1 MSAPRPVILV
11 ALITSICLLG
21 DAALYV
27 LLPSRLEVFAVTP
40 TGAGLILGVNRFIR
54 ILSNGWASSAYE
66 RFGFFR
72 PFTFSIGLAAITT
85 SSYGYSLTFDST
97 PWSDELGKGFWALF
111 IAHGVWGIAWSLI
124 RMGGY
129 LAVIENS
136 KSGNTGQLM
145 GFLQS
150 FSRGG
155 SLIAV
160 IAGGFIADYRG
171 AGDAFLVLG
180 IITIFAFGLLP
191 FVSFSGKLSAGSN
204 VQANLETANVIIS
217 RMWFIRNLYFVA
229 FVAWMIVAGL
239 VVSTAGYLVR
249 VIVGEEAVIL
259 GFVVGVGTLSGLLV
273 SIRWFGDLTLGP
285 ISGYI
290 SDRIGRHVVIIGSLS
305 IIGIALTAVAILPIV
320 WVVIPSFTLIFF
332 SSTGLL
338 VSLNASIAVVA
349 PPKDRMKILGRYATF
364 SDAGSGIG
372 PIFALPMVA
381 NLGFSWS
388 YGLGAAVILVALT
401 IFVVAFR
408 SFSANDAVESK
419 E

>member
-11 ALITSICLLG
+11 ALITSICLMG

-72 PFTFSIGLAAITT
+72 PFAFSIGLAAITT
-85 SSYGYSLTFDST
+85 LSYGLT
-97 PWSDELGKGFWALF
+97 KGFWALF

-160 IAGGFIADYRG
+160 IGGGFIADYSG
-171 AGDAFLVLG
+171 AGNAFLVLG

-191 FVSFSGKLSAGSN
+191 LVSFSGKLGADSS
-204 VQANLETANVIIS
+204 VQANLETTNVIIS

-239 VVSTAGYLVR
+239 V
-249 VIVGEEAVIL
+249 
-259 GFVVGVGTLSGLLV
+259 LS
-273 SIRWFGDLTLGP
+273 
-285 ISGYI
+285 
-290 SDRIGRHVVIIGSLS
+290 
-305 IIGIALTAVAILPIV
+305 
-320 WVVIPSFTLIFF
+320 LIH
-332 SSTGLL
+332 
-338 VSLNASIAVVA
+338 I
-349 PPKDRMKILGRYATF
+349 
-364 SDAGSGIG
+364 
-372 PIFALPMVA
+372 
-381 NLGFSWS
+381 
-388 YGLGAAVILVALT
+388 
-401 IFVVAFR
+401 
-408 SFSANDAVESK
+408 
-419 E
+419 

>member
-11 ALITSICLLG
+11 ALITSICLMG

-54 ILSNGWASSAYE
+54 ILSNGWASTAYE

-72 PFTFSIGLAAITT
+72 PFAFSIGLAAITT
-85 SSYGYSLTFDST
+85 LSYGLT
-97 PWSDELGKGFWALF
+97 KGFWALF

-160 IAGGFIADYRG
+160 IGGGFIADYSG
-171 AGDAFLVLG
+171 AGNAFLVLG

-191 FVSFSGKLSAGSN
+191 FVSFSGKLGAGSS
-204 VQANLETANVIIS
+204 VQANLETTNVIIS

-305 IIGIALTAVAILPIV
+305 IIGIALTTVAILPIV

-332 SSTGLL
+332 SSTALL

-349 PPKDRMKILGRYATF
+349 PPKHRMKILGRYATF

-401 IFVVAFR
+401 IFALAFR
-408 SFSANDAVESK
+408 AYSVNDALDSK